1 MYSGALGGGLVFGIH
16 CLPWDQAAA
25 VSRLELAPLW
35 VGAALCRR
43 PQPPVFPGPRLAP
56 CPRSPRLLWTAAP
69 RVLPS
74 PTARQSPAPSHRL
87 CCGCPVRES
96 VVCPQAGPV
105 PLPARAPSPR
115 GHGPEDR
122 PCGVSCRELL
132 SPPRAPGGGCCVWV
146 SLGWLCLG
154 WAPTICPQV
163 CGGGW
168 LANEG
173 RAEVAVGE
181 RARGWAR
188 GLCQGREDVGQNRV
202 WPWRKDA
209 WHLLR
214 VALGAGRHCRACA
227 SPSRVSAAH
236 SLPLTEASPLGGF
249 PLAAG
254 LCFIVQVPGG
264 EVSCRRSPEVL
275 RKDPV
280 PSPLGICVY

>member
-1 MYSGALGGGLVFGIH
+1 MLSCALVTCVLEADVYSGALGGGLVFGIH

-163 CGGGW
+163 CGGGGGW
-168 LANEG
+168 LMKAG
-173 RAEVAVGE
+173 PRWLSGSGHGAGHGDC
-181 RARGWAR
+181 ARG
-188 GLCQGREDVGQNRV
+188 GRTWGRTGFGPGGRMPGISSG
-202 WPWRKDA
+202 WP
-209 WHLLR
+209 LEL
-214 VALGAGRHCRACA
+214 AGTAGPVPPH
-227 SPSRVSAAH
+227 PG
-236 SLPLTEASPLGGF
+236 SPLPTRF
-249 PLAAG
+249 L
-254 LCFIVQVPGG
+254 
-264 EVSCRRSPEVL
+264 
-275 RKDPV
+275 
-280 PSPLGICVY
+280 